1 MSRLTGADSALRRE
15 GGDPDTLRQLRRRR
29 IETVIRVAQRVAAP
43 CAMDQVQMVGKRRPA
58 LLAGQA
64 EGQNEVGVPP
74 EPNPTSRRP
83 SVSKSSTAASSA
95 TRSGFSI
102 GKVIIAVPRRIRSV
116 CAATWARNTSGEG
129 RPPSCS

>member
-1 MSRLTGADSALRRE
+1 
-15 GGDPDTLRQLRRRR
+15 
-29 IETVIRVAQRVAAP
+29 
-43 CAMDQVQMVGKRRPA
+43 MDQVQMVGKRRPA

-64 EGQNEVGVPP
+64 EGQKRGWRAAGPK
-74 EPNPTSRRP
+74 PTSRRP